1 MPVGP
6 GPAPQEGQTLTSFTT
21 EQAGALGGPEWL
33 RARRAAAA
41 GAFAGATLPSAND
54 EEWRYG
60 RVDEL
65 DLTAYVPAGVGPAGA
80 GQVAGD
86 GPAGVAL
93 PPDVADLVG
102 RIPDPAA
109 VVVVRNGRVA
119 AVTLDEAMAAKGVR
133 VGAATDDDADVVG
146 SVVGATDEAPD
157 AFVTLNDAF
166 AVEPV
171 VVRVPAGVD
180 VARPIVVVH
189 RTESGDGAPVA
200 TFPHLVV
207 AAGDDSHLNVV
218 EVQSSAPGDAL
229 VVPVTELAVGR
240 AARVGHVTV
249 QQLGFATWQLGLQ
262 VSQLGAESTLRSTS
276 VAFGGDYARLRTDC
290 RMVGRGA
297 TGELDAV
304 YFGEATQTLDFR
316 TFQTHVAPDCTS
328 NLLFKG
334 AGGGA
339 SRSVYTGLIRVGK
352 DARGTNAFQTNR
364 NIKLSEG
371 AWAES
376 VPNLVIEN
384 NDVHCSHASAV
395 GPIDEEQRFYLES
408 RGVPTEVAERLV
420 VTGFFDE
427 VLGRLP
433 VPEIAPALREVVAA
447 KFARRAEIEAAV
459 GSVV

>member
-1 MPVGP
+1 
-6 GPAPQEGQTLTSFTT
+6 
-21 EQAGALGGPEWL
+21 
-33 RARRAAAA
+33 
-41 GAFAGATLPSAND
+41 
-54 EEWRYG
+54 
-60 RVDEL
+60 
-65 DLTAYVPAGVGPAGA
+65 
-80 GQVAGD
+80 
-86 GPAGVAL
+86 
-93 PPDVADLVG
+93 
-102 RIPDPAA
+102 
-109 VVVVRNGRVA
+109 
-119 AVTLDEAMAAKGVR
+119 

-200 TFPHLVV
+200 TFPRLVV

-433 VPEIAPALREVVAA
+433 VPEMAPALREVVAA